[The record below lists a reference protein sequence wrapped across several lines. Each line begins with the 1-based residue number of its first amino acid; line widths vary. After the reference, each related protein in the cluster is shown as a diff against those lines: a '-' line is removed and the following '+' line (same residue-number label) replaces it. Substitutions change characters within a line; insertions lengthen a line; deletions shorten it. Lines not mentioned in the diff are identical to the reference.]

1 MNDYDAKVK
10 LVFDVLS
17 AYIQNQ
23 ISEEDVLAVLD
34 GITHDNT
41 VSDIVLELFEFIKTL
56 ETSNRQ
62 IKKTLKAEGLD
73 YLIAPEGGE
82 TNEG

>member
-1 MNDYDAKVK
+1 MVGLSMTYDAKVK

-34 GITHDNT
+34 GITHDIV
-41 VSDIVLELFEFIKTL
+41 VSDLILELFEFIKTL
-56 ETSNRQ
+56 ETFKRRTTEALQ
-62 IKKTLKAEGLD
+62 AEGLE
-73 YLIAPEGGE
+73 YLLEVE
-82 TNEG
+82 Q